1 MPCIIA
7 YDIVLKFKYELK
19 IRKTI
24 RRIGC
29 EDIECNER
37 AEFCNKLLVYFA
49 DEVGMV
55 GFAECQHQRFF
66 YLKID
71 TGRYL
76 VV

>member
-1 MPCIIA
+1 MPYIIA
-7 YDIVLKFKYELK
+7 YGIVSGFKYELK

-37 AEFCNKLLVYFA
+37 AEFCNKLPVYFA
-49 DEVGMV
+49 DEVDTV
-55 GFAECQHQRFF
+55 GFAECQRRRFF

-71 TGRYL
+71 IGRYL

>member
-24 RRIGC
+24 RQISW
-29 EDIECNER
+29 EEIECNER
-37 AEFCNKLLVYFA
+37 AEFCNKLPVYFA
-49 DEVGMV
+49 DEVVTV